1 MRFSDILHT
10 CSQNLFRRKSRTIL
24 TVLGVV
30 VGCCSIVLMISIG
43 QGINERNEQMLKSL
57 GSLNGIPVYAGSG
70 APGGG
75 GYDDA
80 GNSAGASTEAK
91 LNDDA
96 VQSFRNIAGV
106 SGVLSEKTLQYT
118 TDATAGVG
126 NRYAAQ
132 YLSVMGVNT
141 SQLEA
146 SGYTLKS
153 GRLPSRSGE
162 VLVGEGTAYN
172 FLDKYRSGADIQ
184 RTAPGGYVC
193 DASGECQESEG
204 EEPFFD
210 VLTTKITLITGA
222 NYQSPDDYRKVG
234 SGTSGGSDTDGNAGQ
249 QTPTISNEYT
259 PVGVIKSSDNGYDAL
274 SNGVVMTMDDMKALM
289 AKAAN
294 TSVTD
299 VSRNFTYDQILVR
312 AENIKDVPS
321 IEAQI
326 KSMGYQTSSF
336 EQTRREIE
344 KQTQGIQ
351 LALGGIGGVS
361 FLVAA
366 IGIANTMIMSVSERT
381 REIGIMKALG
391 CYVRDIRVTFL
402 CEAGAIGLIGGVIGC
417 LISAF
422 GSLGINLVALHG
434 FSWENVIKAIM
445 GGDDVSRISVIPW
458 WLFAAATVFSI
469 AVGVL
474 AGFGPANK
482 AVKIPALDAI
492 KNEQ

>member
-43 QGINERNEQMLKSL
+43 QGINERNEQMLKSM
-57 GSLNGIPVYAGSG
+57 GSLNVITVYAGSG
-70 APGGG
+70 SQGGG

-80 GNSAGASTEAK
+80 VNSAGSSTEAK

-146 SGYTLKS
+146 S
-153 GRLPSRSGE
+153 
-162 VLVGEGTAYN
+162 
-172 FLDKYRSGADIQ
+172 
-184 RTAPGGYVC
+184 GYVC

>member
-1 MRFSDILHT
+1 M
-10 CSQNLFRRKSRTIL
+10 CSPT
-24 TVLGVV
+24 
-30 VGCCSIVLMISIG
+30 
-43 QGINERNEQMLKSL
+43 
-57 GSLNGIPVYAGSG
+57 
-70 APGGG
+70 
-75 GYDDA
+75 
-80 GNSAGASTEAK
+80 
-91 LNDDA
+91 
-96 VQSFRNIAGV
+96 
-106 SGVLSEKTLQYT
+106 
-118 TDATAGVG
+118 
-126 NRYAAQ
+126 
-132 YLSVMGVNT
+132 
-141 SQLEA
+141 
-146 SGYTLKS
+146 
-153 GRLPSRSGE
+153 
-162 VLVGEGTAYN
+162 
-172 FLDKYRSGADIQ
+172 
-184 RTAPGGYVC
+184 
-193 DASGECQESEG
+193 
-204 EEPFFD
+204 
-210 VLTTKITLITGA
+210 TLITGA

-234 SGTSGGSDTDGNAGQ
+234 SGTSGGHTDGNAGQ

-402 CEAGAIGLIGGVIGC
+402 CERVPDRGVIGC

-434 FSWENVIKAIM
+434 FSWDNVIKAKRQQNLRDSVVAVC
-445 GGDDVSRISVIPW
+445 GRNRVLDRSRR
-458 WLFAAATVFSI
+458 AC
-469 AVGVL
+469 
-474 AGFGPANK
+474 GFRTGQY
-482 AVKIPALDAI
+482 VVPALDAI
-492 KNEQ
+492 KNEQYAPDEYG

>member
-10 CSQNLFRRKSRTIL
+10 CGQNLFRRKSRTIL
-24 TVLGVV
+24 TVLGVI

-43 QGINERNEQMLKSL
+43 QGINERNEQMLKSM
-57 GSLNGIPVYAGSG
+57 GSLNVITVYAGSG
-70 APGGG
+70 SQGGG
-75 GYDDA
+75 GYA
-80 GNSAGASTEAK
+80 EGMGSASSSEAK

-118 TDATAGVG
+118 VDATAGVG
-126 NRYAAQ
+126 NRYVTQ
-132 YLSVMGVNT
+132 YLQVMGVNT
-141 SQLEA
+141 AQLEA

-162 VLVGEGTAYN
+162 VLVGEKTVYN
-172 FLDKYRSGADIQ
+172 FLDKYRSGADNQ

-193 DASGECQESEG
+193 DENGECRESEG

-210 VLTTKITLITGA
+210 MLTTKMTLITGA
-222 NYQSPDDYRKVG
+222 NYQSPDDYRNVG
-234 SGTSGGSDTDGNAGQ
+234 SGVASGSDTDGGAGQ
-249 QTPTISNEYT
+249 QTSTISNEYT
-259 PVGVIKSSDNGYDAL
+259 PVGVVKSSGNDYDAL
-274 SNGVVMTMDDMKALM
+274 GSGVVMTMDDMKSLM

-294 TSVTD
+294 TSVAN
-299 VSRNFTYDQILVR
+299 VSRNFTYDQIVVR
-312 AENIKDVPS
+312 AENIKDVPNV
-321 IEAQI
+321 EAQI

-336 EQTRREIE
+336 EQTRKELE

-351 LALGGIGGVS
+351 LALGGIGGVA

-417 LISAF
+417 LISAL
-422 GSLGINLVALHG
+422 GSLAINLVALQG
-434 FSWENVIKAIM
+434 FSWENIVKAIV
-445 GGDDVSRISVIPW
+445 GGDDVSRSSVIPW
-458 WLFAAATVFSI
+458 WLFASAIVFSI
-469 AVGVL
+469 AVGVI

-482 AVKIPALDAI
+482 AVRIPALDAI
-492 KNEQ
+492 KNDQ